1 MLNLP
6 LAWMLAAMV
15 ATTAA
20 SLGGARLY
28 VPGPDA
34 LHHGCDHRRAAGH
47 ELCGC
52 P

>member
-15 ATTAA
+15 ATIAA

-28 VPGPDA
+28 GPSSMRSIMVA
-34 LHHGCDHRRAAGH
+34 VIGVWHGV
-47 ELCGC
+47 L
-52 P
+52 